1 MFYNTSVCYYYL
13 IVSKTKESLKLE
25 LERMAKRM
33 IDYCSKNGLI
43 INSGKTQL
51 LISSKESFEVYVGSS
66 VIKAEHEICL
76 LGINYDCNF
85 STAPYLQKL
94 ATEAKTRAAVI
105 YRLSF
110 GIPNY
115 LLKILANGLLIG
127 KIAAAAPAAHIEK

>member
-1 MFYNTSVCYYYL
+1 
-13 IVSKTKESLKLE
+13 
-25 LERMAKRM
+25 M
-33 IDYCSKNGLI
+33 IDYCSKNCLV
-43 INSGKTQL
+43 INSGKSQL
-51 LISSKESFEVYVGSS
+51 LISSKESFEVNVGNS
-66 VIKAEHEICL
+66 VIKAQEQICL
-76 LGINYDCNF
+76 LGIDYDTNF

-127 KIAAAAPAAHIEK
+127 KIAAAAPAAIPFKIAFDDKAANLATDKINRAIKSVA